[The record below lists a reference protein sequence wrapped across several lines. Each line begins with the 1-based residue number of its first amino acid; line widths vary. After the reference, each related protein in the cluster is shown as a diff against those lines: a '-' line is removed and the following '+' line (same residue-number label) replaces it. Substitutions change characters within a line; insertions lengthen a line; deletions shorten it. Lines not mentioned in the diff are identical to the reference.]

1 MNQARLI
8 SVIVA
13 TTAFVGCGNQSE
25 SSTET
30 SEKVLVSMKGLQI
43 TETDFA
49 AEVNKISPFAKNQF
63 SGAEGKRRMLE
74 RMVQNELLYT
84 AARAK
89 GYQNSAEVREQ
100 LEEYER
106 NLLIREFYRSEV
118 QERVVVDEA
127 AIAGYYD
134 ENREKYVEKARVK
147 VRHVL
152 CESPEAADAIREEL
166 VSGADFR
173 AIAREKSKD
182 KLSSRRDGLLGNII
196 QNGYIPTVGKDE
208 AIQEILFA
216 MEEGEISE
224 PVKSRKGF
232 HIFLVEER
240 TEGRTKDLEEVQ
252 DLIKGELK
260 REMLGAAM
268 EATLE
273 ELHATYAVEYQDAA
287 IEGAEDP
294 DTGEFEFELEGE
306 QGSADEEQDEARAP
320 RSIEGMLQAAA
331 EQRDP
336 KAAIE
341 SYEQILQRFP
351 DDPAAYKARFMIG
364 FVCSEQ
370 LSDVDR
376 AVAAYKTV
384 LEDYPDCDL
393 AESARYMIGELEGEN
408 TSYAGNPLTE
418 AFA

>member
-1 MNQARLI
+1 MNQPRLI
-8 SVIVA
+8 PIIVA
-13 TTAFVGCGNQSE
+13 TTLIAACGNQG
-25 SSTET
+25 ET
-30 SEKVLVSMKGLQI
+30 SDNTPAKVLVKMRGNEI
-43 TETDFA
+43 TESDFA
-49 AEVNKISPFAKNQF
+49 AEINKISPFAKNQF

-84 AARAK
+84 AAREK

-127 AIAGYYD
+127 AISGYYD
-134 ENREKYVEKARVK
+134 ENQDKYVEKARVK

-152 CESPEAADAIREEL
+152 CETSEDADAIRKEL
-166 VSGADFR
+166 LSGADFR

-216 MEEGEISE
+216 MGEGEISE
-224 PVKSRKGF
+224 PVESRKGH

-260 REMLGAAM
+260 REMLSAAM

-273 ELHATYAVEYQDAA
+273 ELHATYSVEYQDAA

-294 DTGEFEFELEGE
+294 DTDEFEFELEE
-306 QGSADEEQDEARAP
+306 NQETADEAQEEAAAP
-320 RSIEGMLQAAA
+320 GALDGMLQAAA
-331 EQRDP
+331 EERDP
-336 KAAIE
+336 KAAIA
-341 SYEQILQRFP
+341 SYEEILRRFP
-351 DDPAAYKARFMIG
+351 GDPAAYKARFMIG

-370 LSDVDR
+370 LGDADR
-376 AVAAYKTV
+376 AVAAYKKV

-393 AESARYMIGELEGEN
+393 AESARYMIRELDGEN
-408 TSYAGNPLTE
+408 TSYAGSRLTE
-418 AFA
+418 VFA